1 MQKTFFLIIFTFF
14 FTLVQSQEKTELKS
28 NNQNFKAGI
37 GVVDMK
43 KILAQ
48 STAYQTL
55 VDEFEEKD
63 ENIEIVLQNKRML
76 LETKKVNF

>member
-14 FTLVQSQEKTELKS
+14 FTLVQSQEKTELKL
-28 NNQNFKAGI
+28 NNQIFKAGI

-48 STAYQTL
+48 STAYQAL
-55 VDEFEEKD
+55 VDDFEEKRRKHR
-63 ENIEIVLQNKRML
+63 NLLQNKRML
-76 LETKKVNF
+76 LEMRKVNF

>member
-14 FTLVQSQEKTELKS
+14 FTLVQSQEKTELKL

-48 STAYQTL
+48 STAYQAL
-55 VDEFEEKD
+55 VDDFEEKRRKHR
-63 ENIEIVLQNKRML
+63 NR
-76 LETKKVNF
+76 FA

>member
-1 MQKTFFLIIFTFF
+1 
-14 FTLVQSQEKTELKS
+14 
-28 NNQNFKAGI
+28 
-37 GVVDMK
+37 MK

>member
-1 MQKTFFLIIFTFF
+1 MQKTLIIFTFF
-14 FTLVQSQEKTELKS
+14 YISSIPGKTELKL

-76 LETKKVNF
+76 LEMKKVNF